1 MQKQT
6 LFPELEQISKEE
18 LKKAENLFKI
28 FGDIHNHIYANDGLS
43 SQEAF
48 AEVLKLLFIK
58 VEDERSEAKKSKFYV
73 SQGEQEDISN
83 GHDTSFRT
91 RIVELFN
98 KAKKDYDD
106 VFDESEKINL
116 KTATLAFVIGK
127 LQNLNLS
134 KSDRDVKGTAFQK
147 FVYSHQRG
155 ERGQFFT
162 PDPII
167 RLCVELLSPQ
177 KDEKILD
184 PACGTGGFLVEAMKY
199 VWRNNFASIKDTEQR
214 KKKEMEYAQNH
225 LFGIEINPLVAK
237 IAKMRMILEDDG
249 YSGIVN
255 TNSLSNLHAIQKEFS
270 KSTNLK
276 EVAGTFDVILTNPPF
291 GSQGKVT
298 SESVLRD
305 FTLGYKWANDSRGRS
320 VATNQ
325 LQNGQ
330 VPDILFI
337 ERCFELLKDGGKL
350 AIVLPNGDFENSSL
364 DYVREFIKSKAK
376 ILAVVALP
384 SETFIPHG
392 TGVKASILFCQK
404 LALPKL
410 ELEKEN
416 DYSIF
421 FAKIE
426 KVGYEGNKN
435 GNVIYKKNSFGKVIE
450 NEKGELVVDEDI
462 SKIIET
468 YSDFKSG
475 KKIPAFSNIFT
486 LKHSE
491 LNDRLDVEYYNPD
504 YRKVRALLSKGGA
517 KKLGDLVEILTKK
530 SNLLKNPETIIRYV
544 ELSDASPLHGEL
556 ISYSEMQVHE
566 APSRA
571 SYELEEGDIVTA
583 VAGNSVGTKNHATA
597 IVSRDFGGSICT
609 NGFRVLKVKNIN
621 PYYLFAVLRSD
632 IFLSQMFRLRTGA
645 AIPSVS
651 DGDLKNILIP
661 LPSETE
667 QKKTEKIIREG
678 LELREK
684 SRQLLDSISLDAY
697 VSDRSHRVSSH
708 HQTRRQGA

>member
-1 MQKQT
+1 MQKTT
-6 LFPELEQISKEE
+6 LFPELDQISKDG

-48 AEVLKLLFIK
+48 AEVLKLLFVK
-58 VEDERSEAKKSKFYV
+58 VEDERGEEKKSKFYI
-73 SQGEQEDISN
+73 SPNEQEDISN
-83 GHDTSFRT
+83 GQNNSFRP
-91 RIVELFN
+91 RIVELFD
-98 KAKKDYDD
+98 KAKKDYAD
-106 VFDESEKINL
+106 VFDKSEKINL
-116 KTATLAFVIGK
+116 KTATLAFVVGK

-162 PDPII
+162 PDAII
-167 RLCVELLSPQ
+167 RLCVDFLAPQ
-177 KDEKILD
+177 KNEKVLD

-199 VWRNNFASIKDTEQR
+199 VWKNNFSNIKNIDER
-214 KKKEMEYAQNH
+214 KRKELEYAEKN

-255 TNSLSNLHAIQKEFS
+255 TNSLSNIQAVEKEFS
-270 KSTNLK
+270 KATYLK
-276 EVAGTFDVILTNPPF
+276 EIKGTFDIILTNPPF
-291 GSQGKVT
+291 GSQGKVN

-305 FTLGYKWANDSRGRS
+305 FSLGYKWAKNHSEKLI
-320 VATNQ
+320 VTNQ

-330 VPDILFI
+330 VPEILFI
-337 ERCFELLKDGGKL
+337 ERCLELLKDGGRL

-376 ILAVVALP
+376 ILGVVALP
-384 SETFIPHG
+384 PETFIPHG
-392 TGVKASILFCQK
+392 TGVKASLLFCQK
-404 LALPKL
+404 LSSV
-410 ELEKEN
+410 ELENQKKK

-421 FAKIE
+421 FAKIV

-435 GNVIYKKNSFGKVIE
+435 GSVIYKKDSQGKIIE
-450 NEKGELVVDEDI
+450 NEAGEPIVDEDI
-462 SKIIET
+462 PEIISAYFQFRENKKVET
-468 YSDFKSG
+468 NN
-475 KKIPAFSNIFT
+475 NIFT
-486 LKHSE
+486 LKYSE
-491 LNDRLDVEYYNPD
+491 LNNRFDVEYYNPD

-517 KKLGDLVEILTKK
+517 KKLGDLVDVLTKK
-530 SNLLKNPETIIRYV
+530 SKRLKNPEVIIRYV
-544 ELSDASPLHGEL
+544 ELSDASPLNGEL
-556 ISYSEMQVHE
+556 VSYSEMQVHE

-571 SYELEEGDIVTA
+571 SYEIEEGDIITA

-597 IVSRDFGGSICT
+597 IVSRDFSGAICT

-621 PYYLFAVLRSD
+621 PHYLFAVLRSD
-632 IFLSQMFRLRTGA
+632 TFLSQMFRLRTGA

-651 DGDLKNILIP
+651 DEDLKNVLIP
-661 LPSETE
+661 IPPEVE
-667 QKKTEKIIREG
+667 QEKIEKIIKES

-684 SRQLLDSISLDAY
+684 SRQLLDGISLEEYTLA
-697 VSDRSHRVSSH
+697 
-708 HQTRRQGA
+708 

>member
-1 MQKQT
+1 MQKQI
-6 LFPELEQISKEE
+6 LFPELEQISKDE

-58 VEDERSEAKKSKFYV
+58 IEDERGSEKKSKFYV
-73 SQGEQEDISN
+73 SENEQDDISN
-83 GHDTSFRT
+83 GKDSSFRA
-91 RIVELFN
+91 RITELFD

-116 KTATLAFVIGK
+116 KTATLAYVVSK

-134 KSDRDVKGTAFQK
+134 QSERDVKGTAFQK

-167 RLCVELLSPQ
+167 RLCVEFLSPQ

-199 VWRNNFASIKDTEQR
+199 VWRNNFANIKDEVQR
-214 KKKEMEYAQNH
+214 KKKEMEYAENH

-237 IAKMRMILEDDG
+237 VAKMRMILEDDG

-255 TNSLSNLHAIQKEFS
+255 SNSLSNLHSIQKEFS
-270 KSTNLK
+270 KSTKLK
-276 EVAGTFDVILTNPPF
+276 EVKDSFDVILTNPPF

-298 SESVLRD
+298 SENVLRD
-305 FTLGYKWANDSRGRS
+305 FSLGYKWLYDSRGRRVTS
-320 VATNQ
+320 NQ

-330 VPDILFI
+330 VPEILFI
-337 ERCFELLKDGGKL
+337 ERCLELLKDKGRL

-364 DYVREFIKSKAK
+364 DYVREFISSKAK
-376 ILAVVALP
+376 ILGVVALP
-384 SETFIPHG
+384 PETFIPHG

-404 LALPKL
+404 LSPQML
-410 ELEKEN
+410 EDQKKK
-416 DYSIF
+416 DYPIF
-421 FAKIE
+421 FAKIT

-435 GNVIYKKNSFGKVIE
+435 GTIIYKKDSQGKIIE
-450 NEKGELVVDEDI
+450 SEDGVPIIDEDI
-462 SKIIET
+462 SEIIST
-468 YSDFKSG
+468 YAQFRNSQNVKNS
-475 KKIPAFSNIFT
+475 SNIFS
-486 LKHSE
+486 LQYSE
-491 LNDRLDVEYYNPD
+491 LNNRLDVEYYNPD
-504 YRKVRALLSKGGA
+504 YRKIRNLLSKRGA
-517 KKLGDLVEILTKK
+517 KRLGDLVDVVTKK
-530 SNLLKNPETIIRYV
+530 STRLKNPEITIRYV
-544 ELSDASPLHGEL
+544 ELSDANPLHGEL
-556 ISYSEMQVHE
+556 VSFTEMQVHE

-571 SYELEEGDIVTA
+571 SYEIEKGDIITA

-597 IVSRDFGGSICT
+597 IVNQNFSGAICT

-621 PYYLFAVLRSD
+621 PYFLFAVLRSD

-651 DGDLKNILIP
+651 DEDLKNILIP
-661 LPSETE
+661 IPQENE
-667 QKKTEKIIREG
+667 QKKIERIIKEG
-678 LELREK
+678 LDLRKK
-684 SRQLLDSISLDAY
+684 SQQLLDSISLDSY
-697 VSDRSHRVSSH
+697 SVS
-708 HQTRRQGA
+708 

>member
-1 MQKQT
+1 MQKT
-6 LFPELEQISKEE
+6 ALFPELDQISKDG

-58 VEDERSEAKKSKFYV
+58 VEDERGEQKKSKFYV
-73 SQGEQEDISN
+73 SENEQDDISN
-83 GHDTSFRT
+83 GRDSSFRA
-91 RIVELFN
+91 RITELFD

-116 KTATLAFVIGK
+116 KTATLAFVVSR

-134 KSDRDVKGTAFQK
+134 KSERDVKGTAFQK

-167 RLCVELLSPQ
+167 RLCVEFLSPQ
-177 KDEKILD
+177 KNEKILD

-199 VWRNNFASIKDTEQR
+199 VWRTNFASIKDTKQR
-214 KKKEMEYAQNH
+214 KEKEMEYAENH

-237 IAKMRMILEDDG
+237 VAKMRMILEDDG

-255 TNSLSNLHAIQKEFS
+255 TNSLANLHAIQKEFS

-276 EVAGTFDVILTNPPF
+276 EIGSTFDVILTNPPF
-291 GSQGKVT
+291 GSQGKIA

-305 FTLGYKWANDSRGRS
+305 FSLGYKWLNDSRGKL

-330 VPDILFI
+330 VPEILFI
-337 ERCFELLKDGGKL
+337 ERCLELLKGGGRL

-376 ILAVVALP
+376 ILGIVALP
-384 SETFIPHG
+384 PETFIPHG
-392 TGVKASILFCQK
+392 TGVKASLLFCQK
-404 LALPKL
+404 LSSV
-410 ELEKEN
+410 ELENKKKK

-421 FAKIE
+421 FAKIV

-435 GNVIYKKNSFGKVIE
+435 GTVIYKKDSQGKIIE
-450 NEKGELVVDEDI
+450 NESGEPIVDEDI
-462 SKIIET
+462 PQIISAYSQFRENKKVET
-468 YSDFKSG
+468 NN
-475 KKIPAFSNIFT
+475 NIFT
-486 LKHSE
+486 LKFSE
-491 LNDRLDVEYYNPD
+491 LNNRFDVEYYNPD
-504 YRKVRALLSKGGA
+504 YRKIRALLSKGGA
-517 KKLGDLVEILTKK
+517 KKLGDLVDVLTRK
-530 SNLLKNPETIIRYV
+530 SQRLKNPEIIIRYV
-544 ELSDASPLHGEL
+544 ELSDASPLNGEL
-556 ISYSEMQVHE
+556 VSYSEMQVHE

-571 SYELEEGDIVTA
+571 SYEIEEGDIITA

-597 IVSRDFGGSICT
+597 IVSRDFSGAICT

-621 PYYLFAVLRSD
+621 PHYLFAVLRSD
-632 IFLSQMFRLRTGA
+632 IFLAQMFRLRTGA

-651 DGDLKNILIP
+651 DEDLKNVLIP
-661 LPSETE
+661 IPPETE
-667 QKKTEKIIREG
+667 QKKIEKIIKEG

-684 SRQLLDSISLDAY
+684 SRQLLDGISLEAY
-697 VSDRSHRVSSH
+697 
-708 HQTRRQGA
+708 TLA

>member
-1 MQKQT
+1 MYYYTSMQKRI
-6 LFPELEQISKEE
+6 LFLELEQISKED
-18 LKKAENLFKI
+18 LKKAENLFKV

-58 VEDERSEAKKSKFYV
+58 VEDERNEEKKSKFYI
-73 SQGEQEDISN
+73 SEAERDEISN
-83 GHDTSFRT
+83 GRDDTFRK
-91 RIVELFN
+91 RIIELFD

-116 KTATLAFVIGK
+116 KTATLAFVVNK

-167 RLCVELLSPQ
+167 RLCVEFLSPQ
-177 KDEKILD
+177 KTEKILD

-199 VWRNNFASIKDTEQR
+199 VWRNNFSGIKDIEQR
-214 KKKEMEYAQNH
+214 KKKEVEYAENH

-237 IAKMRMILEDDG
+237 VAKMRMILEDDG

-255 TNSLSNLHAIQKEFS
+255 TNSLSNLNAIQKEFS
-270 KSTNLK
+270 KSTRLEDVK
-276 EVAGTFDVILTNPPF
+276 STFDVILTNPPF
-291 GSQGKVT
+291 GSQGKIT

-305 FTLGYKWANDSRGRS
+305 FSLGYKWTTDSRGKRTAS
-320 VATNQ
+320 NQ

-330 VPDILFI
+330 VPEILFI
-337 ERCFELLKDGGKL
+337 ERCLELLKDGGRL

-364 DYVREFIKSKAK
+364 DYVREFMNSKAK

-384 SETFIPHG
+384 PETFIPHG
-392 TGVKASILFCQK
+392 TGVKASVLFCQK
-404 LALPKL
+404 LSAE
-410 ELEKEN
+410 ELENEKQR

-421 FAKIE
+421 FAKIT

-435 GNVIYKKNSFGKVIE
+435 GTTIYKKDHQGRIVEDE
-450 NEKGELVVDEDI
+450 NGEPIIDEDI
-462 SKIIET
+462 SEIISS
-468 YSDFKSG
+468 YSQFKDGG
-475 KKIPAFSNIFT
+475 KLQSRNNVFT
-486 LKHSE
+486 LRYSE
-491 LNDRLDVEYYNPD
+491 LNNRLDVEYYNPD
-504 YRKVRALLSKGGA
+504 YRKIRNLLSKGGA
-517 KKLGDLVEILTKK
+517 KKLGELVEIVTQK
-530 SNLLKNPETIIRYV
+530 SRKLKNPELMIRYV

-556 ISYSEMQVHE
+556 VSYSEIQVHE

-571 SYELEEGDIVTA
+571 SYEIGDGDIITA

-597 IVSRDFGGSICT
+597 IVGKDFNGSICT

-651 DGDLKNILIP
+651 DEDLRNILIP
-661 LPSETE
+661 VPTETE
-667 QKKTEKIIREG
+667 QKKMEKIVKEG
-678 LELREK
+678 LELRAK
-684 SRQLLDSISLDAY
+684 SRELLDSISLSKFTLA
-697 VSDRSHRVSSH
+697 
-708 HQTRRQGA
+708 

>member
-1 MQKQT
+1 MQKVT
-6 LFPELEQISKEE
+6 LFPELDQISKDE

-58 VEDERSEAKKSKFYV
+58 VEDERGEQTKSKFYV
-73 SQGEQEDISN
+73 SENEQDDVSN
-83 GHDTSFRT
+83 GRDSSFRV
-91 RIVELFN
+91 RITELFD

-116 KTATLAFVIGK
+116 KTAALAFVVSR

-134 KSDRDVKGTAFQK
+134 KSERDVKGTAFQK

-167 RLCVELLSPQ
+167 RLCVEFLSPQ
-177 KDEKILD
+177 KNEKILD

-199 VWRNNFASIKDTEQR
+199 VWRNNFASIKNVEQR
-214 KKKEMEYAQNH
+214 KEKEMEYAENN
-225 LFGIEINPLVAK
+225 LFGVEINPLVAK
-237 IAKMRMILEDDG
+237 VAKMRMILEDDG

-276 EVAGTFDVILTNPPF
+276 EVKDTFDIILTNPPF
-291 GSQGKVT
+291 GSQGKIA

-305 FTLGYKWANDSRGRS
+305 FFLGYKWSNDSHGRL

-330 VPDILFI
+330 VPEILFI
-337 ERCFELLKDGGKL
+337 ERCLELLKDGGKL

-376 ILAVVALP
+376 ILGVVALP
-384 SETFIPHG
+384 PETFIPHG
-392 TGVKASILFCQK
+392 TGVKASLLFCQK
-404 LALPKL
+404 LSSV
-410 ELEKEN
+410 ELENQRKK

-421 FAKIE
+421 FAKIV

-435 GNVIYKKNSFGKVIE
+435 GTVIYKKNSQGKIIE
-450 NEKGELVVDEDI
+450 NEAGEPIVDEDI
-462 SKIIET
+462 PEIISAYSQFRDNKKVET
-468 YSDFKSG
+468 NT
-475 KKIPAFSNIFT
+475 NIFT
-486 LKHSE
+486 LKYSE
-491 LNDRLDVEYYNPD
+491 LNNRFDVEYYNPD
-504 YRKVRALLSKGGA
+504 YRKIRALLLRGGA
-517 KKLGDLVEILTKK
+517 KKLGDLVDVLTKK
-530 SNLLKNPETIIRYV
+530 SKRLKNPEVMIRYV
-544 ELSDASPLHGEL
+544 ELSDASPLNGEL
-556 ISYSEMQVHE
+556 VSYSEMQVHE

-571 SYELEEGDIVTA
+571 SYEIEEGDIITA

-597 IVSRDFGGSICT
+597 IVGKDFDGAICT

-621 PYYLFAVLRSD
+621 LHYLFAVLRSD

-651 DGDLKNILIP
+651 DEDLKNILIP
-661 LPSETE
+661 IPPEIE
-667 QKKTEKIIREG
+667 QKKIGKIIREG

-684 SRQLLDSISLDAY
+684 SRQLLDGISLDAY
-697 VSDRSHRVSSH
+697 
-708 HQTRRQGA
+708 TLA

>member
-1 MQKQT
+1 M
-6 LFPELEQISKEE
+6 LFPELEQISKDD
-18 LKKAENLFKI
+18 LKKAENLFKV

-58 VEDERSEAKKSKFYV
+58 VEDERGDEKKSKFY
-73 SQGEQEDISN
+73 ISEVEKDEISD
-83 GHDTSFRT
+83 GRDDTFRK
-91 RIVELFN
+91 RIVELFD

-116 KTATLAFVIGK
+116 KTATLAFVVSK

-134 KSDRDVKGTAFQK
+134 RSERDVKGTAFQK

-167 RLCVELLSPQ
+167 RLCVEFLSPQ
-177 KDEKILD
+177 KNEKVLD

-199 VWRNNFASIKDTEQR
+199 VWQNNFANIKDSEQR
-214 KKKEMEYAQNH
+214 KKKEMEYAENH

-237 IAKMRMILEDDG
+237 VAKMRMILEDDG

-255 TNSLSNLHAIQKEFS
+255 TNSLSNIHAIQKEFS
-270 KSTNLK
+270 KSTKLNK
-276 EVAGTFDVILTNPPF
+276 IEGSFDLILTNPPF

-298 SESVLRD
+298 NENVLRD
-305 FTLGYKWANDSRGRS
+305 FSLGYKWSKDSRGKL

-330 VPDILFI
+330 VPEILFI
-337 ERCFELLKDGGKL
+337 ERCLGLLKDGGKL

-364 DYVREFIKSKAK
+364 DYVREFINSKAK

-384 SETFIPHG
+384 PETFIPHG
-392 TGVKASILFCQK
+392 TGVKASLLFCQK
-404 LALPKL
+404 LSPV
-410 ELEKEN
+410 ELEAQKKK

-421 FAKIE
+421 FAKIT

-435 GNVIYKKNSFGKVIE
+435 GTIIYKKDSQGRVVE
-450 NEKGELVVDEDI
+450 NQDGDPIIDEDI
-462 SKIIET
+462 SEIISA
-468 YSDFKSG
+468 YSQFRES
-475 KKIPAFSNIFT
+475 KKIKANNNIFT
-486 LKHSE
+486 LQYSE
-491 LNDRLDVEYYNPD
+491 LNNRFDVEYYNPE
-504 YRKVRALLSKGGA
+504 YRKIRTLLSKGGA
-517 KKLGDLVEILTKK
+517 KKLGELVEVVTRK
-530 SNLLKNPETIIRYV
+530 SKRLKTPEAVIRYV
-544 ELSDASPLHGEL
+544 ELSDASSINGEL
-556 ISYSEMQVHE
+556 VSYSEMQVHE

-571 SYELEEGDIVTA
+571 SYEIEEGDIITA
-583 VAGNSVGTKNHATA
+583 VAGNSIGTKNHATA
-597 IVSRDFGGSICT
+597 IVRRDFSGAICT
-609 NGFRVLKVKNIN
+609 NGFRVLKANSIN
-621 PYYLFAVLRSD
+621 PYYLFAILRSD
-632 IFLSQMFRLRTGA
+632 IFLSQIFRLRTGA

-651 DGDLKNILIP
+651 DEDLKNILIP
-661 LPSETE
+661 IPPETE
-667 QKKTEKIIREG
+667 QKKIEKTIREG

-684 SRQLLDSISLDAY
+684 SRQLLDGISLEAY
-697 VSDRSHRVSSH
+697 ILK
-708 HQTRRQGA
+708 